1 MGQSAA
7 NLVDMRDVSFS
18 RGERCIFDNISL
30 TVPRGKITAIMGP
43 SGIGKTTLLRLIGGQ
58 IPPDKGEILFD
69 GENVPAMSRS
79 RLYTVRKRMSMLFQ
93 SGALFTDMNVF
104 DNVAYP
110 LREHTNLP
118 APLLKSVVMM
128 KLEAV
133 GLRGAAKLM
142 PSELSGGM
150 ARRAALARAIAL
162 EPDLIMFDEPF
173 VGQDPITMGVLVKLI
188 SELNSALGVTCV
200 VVSHDVPEGAQYC
213 GSHLDHGGQ
222 KKSSLTV
229 ALRRCRRRRTRACV
243 SSLTALP
250 TGRFRSA
257 IRRATITLIYS
268 KQGVK
273 PLMLLNALAA
283 LGHSG
288 IKTVR
293 TFGRAGLMLFNAIIG
308 KPEFRKHAPLLVR
321 QLYNVGVLSM
331 LIIIVSG
338 VFIGMVLGLQ
348 GYLVLTTYSAE
359 TSLGMLVALSLLR
372 ELGPVVAA
380 LLFAGRAGSALTA
393 EIGLMRATEQLSSME
408 MMAVDPLRRVI
419 SPRFWAGVISLPL
432 LTIIFVAVGI
442 WGGSLVGVSW
452 KGIDAGFFWSAMQNA
467 VDWRMDLVNCL
478 IKSVVFAIT
487 VTWIALF
494 NGYDAIPTSAGISR
508 ATTRTVVHASLA
520 VLGLDFVLTALM
532 FGN

>member
-1 MGQSAA
+1 
-7 NLVDMRDVSFS
+7 
-18 RGERCIFDNISL
+18 
-30 TVPRGKITAIMGP
+30 
-43 SGIGKTTLLRLIGGQ
+43 
-58 IPPDKGEILFD
+58 
-69 GENVPAMSRS
+69 
-79 RLYTVRKRMSMLFQ
+79 
-93 SGALFTDMNVF
+93 
-104 DNVAYP
+104 
-110 LREHTNLP
+110 
-118 APLLKSVVMM
+118 
-128 KLEAV
+128 
-133 GLRGAAKLM
+133 
-142 PSELSGGM
+142 
-150 ARRAALARAIAL
+150 
-162 EPDLIMFDEPF
+162 
-173 VGQDPITMGVLVKLI
+173 
-188 SELNSALGVTCV
+188 
-200 VVSHDVPEGAQYC
+200 
-213 GSHLDHGGQ
+213 
-222 KKSSLTV
+222 
-229 ALRRCRRRRTRACV
+229 
-243 SSLTALP
+243 
-250 TGRFRSA
+250 
-257 IRRATITLIYS
+257 
-268 KQGVK
+268 
-273 PLMLLNALAA
+273 MLLNALAA

-372 ELGPVVAA
+372 ELGPVVAALLFA